1 MKDEPRAL
9 LASSLNRDS
18 DGPNIGQLFRR
29 RNPNETAQSPARA
42 LCSRSP
48 HSRAL
53 TPCSAHDLAGASR
66 RARRRQLLFTDNFAE
81 PGGNTHA
88 AHRST
93 RQPGRAPNPAEP
105 AARRVPLQ
113 GRLFMRNPLRV
124 TGTIH
129 HVHDMLTAHM
139 PSRLYSP
146 PHSKALAGAASDWRS
161 QNEPYVVGRM
171 MAPRDAHAL
180 APGTQKHV
188 SSYDKGE

>member
-29 RNPNETAQSPARA
+29 RNPNKTAQSPARA

-139 PSRLYSP
+139 PSLTVFPSTFE
-146 PHSKALAGAASDWRS
+146 SF
-161 QNEPYVVGRM
+161 GRG
-171 MAPRDAHAL
+171 R
-180 APGTQKHV
+180 Q
-188 SSYDKGE
+188 